1 MTRSSFTVSRRR
13 FNSFCKHCSYCPYT
27 GLLQAVSGFCLPFL
41 RSPGWTA
48 LCAPAYPSHSVL
60 SLCRQLP
67 TFSAF
72 FMPSSFLTVTPACTG
87 SALPLSFSFPKVLW
101 LRLTSARSARL
112 SYMAVVTPFGAF
124 RPDLPGYHTFLFL
137 HLPAASTTCDSVQL
151 LGLDLACS
159 LTLAWSLLCGFRSSG
174 QRFARG

>member
-13 FNSFCKHCSYCPYT
+13 FNSFCKRCSYCPYT

-72 FMPSSFLTVTPACTG
+72 FMPSSFLYDYSGLYWFRPSLEFFPQGTMA
-87 SALPLSFSFPKVLW
+87 SADFCAFSTAFLYGRGYAFRRIPPRPPRVPHVSFPPSTCRIYHMRFRAAIG
-101 LRLTSARSARL
+101 LRL
-112 SYMAVVTPFGAF
+112 
-124 RPDLPGYHTFLFL
+124 
-137 HLPAASTTCDSVQL
+137 
-151 LGLDLACS
+151 GLQPYP
-159 LTLAWSLLCGFRSSG
+159 RM
-174 QRFARG
+174 

>member
-13 FNSFCKHCSYCPYT
+13 FNSFCKRCSYCPYT

-72 FMPSSFLTVTPACTG
+72 FMPSSFLYDYSGLYWFRPSLEFFPQGTMA
-87 SALPLSFSFPKVLW
+87 SADFCAFSTAFLYG
-101 LRLTSARSARL
+101 RG
-112 SYMAVVTPFGAF
+112 YAF
-124 RPDLPGYHTFLFL
+124 RRIPPRPPGYHTFLSL

-151 LGLDLACS
+151 LGFDLACS
-159 LTLAWSLLCGFRSSG
+159 LTLACSLLCGFRSSG